1 MTLKLVSFV
10 FTAVRW
16 LVYTETFNMG
26 FKKLNILCEDAKVRI
41 FYIRFLSLIFSVG
54 IDWLVRHKVKI
65 FQINFM
71 FCPRRNVDELVA
83 DNMGVIMF
91 NSRL

>member
-26 FKKLNILCEDAKVRI
+26 FKKLKILCEDANVRI
-41 FYIRFLSLIFSVG
+41 FSIRYLALIFPVG
-54 IDWLVRHKVKI
+54 IDWLVKHKVKNS
-65 FQINFM
+65 QINFM

-83 DNMGVIMF
+83 DNEGVI
-91 NSRL
+91 NN